1 MVALHL
7 DRFLTSSTLHDDL
20 RESLQL
26 QELGFVAA
34 TLLSLGSQGTIK
46 VLLSDGALSVLV

>member
-7 DRFLTSSTLHDDL
+7 DRLMSSSTLQDDL
-20 RESLQL
+20 GESLQL

>member
-7 DRFLTSSTLHDDL
+7 DRFLTSSTLHDNL

-26 QELGFVAA
+26 QELGFVAS
-34 TLLSLGSQGTIK
+34 TLLSLGSQGLIK